1 MRAPPGPLVE
11 SRILSYLMPMDM
23 NSRLPNQIT
32 VERRMGEMEVAI
44 QKQGGKSSVKYVG
57 SLPSAPTVGVFT
69 PGGNTNK

>member
-1 MRAPPGPLVE
+1 MWAPSVPLTE
-11 SRILSYLMPMDM
+11 SKIMSYSKPVDM